1 MKSRRPIR
9 PFLNSITDN
18 NEGQLDTQEL
28 RDQITKEVLE
38 ILRNEQGK
46 KQQNSYLIV
55 RIISLCIFGGCI
67 VIDSFTE
74 VKFELPLYA
83 IIILPIIIAAP
94 QERAIEFISSFTKQ
108 FFNNKK

>member
-1 MKSRRPIR
+1 MKSRPRIR
-9 PFLNSITDN
+9 PYVNSITDN
-18 NEGQLDTQEL
+18 NEGKLDTHEL

-46 KQQNSYLIV
+46 KQQNPYLIV
-55 RIISLCIFGGCI
+55 RIISLCLFGVCI

-83 IIILPIIIAAP
+83 IMP
-94 QERAIEFISSFTKQ
+94 
-108 FFNNKK
+108 